1 MAAASSSKEPA
12 ARILVVRVGA
22 LGDTLM
28 ATPLVRALRARYP
41 QVAIDFLGWEP
52 AAPLVEANPSVSR
65 LFRLRHRHLPWWL
78 SVEKQRLVRQ
88 LRAARYQFA
97 VLLESE
103 PHFRRLLELAGLKQI
118 RSFRETPFD
127 PNLHSIVNNLRAA
140 GFSDW
145 QQAPA
150 DSLDMELPGSP
161 EDQRDAAQLLG
172 DIRPPLVGLHAGYG
186 PRRVKKN
193 QGERL
198 KGWGAENFTHLGC
211 LLVERGVR
219 LVLTGSADDQDET
232 RAIAAQLPAGSFVE
246 LAGRTTVRQLAAVIR
261 RLQLF
266 VSVDTGAAHMAAAVG
281 TPLVVLW
288 GPAILEQTR
297 ALSST
302 TPIRIVRHRVFCA
315 PCYGTPMMK
324 TCQRNICMEA
334 ISPQRVLAAAEEIMN
349 EELRAKSGFR
359 QSQQFL
365 HS

>member
-1 MAAASSSKEPA
+1 MATASGSKESA

-28 ATPLVRALRARYP
+28 ATPVVRALRARYP
-41 QVAIDFLGWEP
+41 LAAIDFLGWEP
-52 AAPLVEANPSVSR
+52 AAPLLEANPGIAR
-65 LFRLRHRHLPWWL
+65 LFWLRHRHLPRWL

-88 LRAARYQFA
+88 LRAARYEFA
-97 VLLESE
+97 VLLESA
-103 PHFRRLLELAGLKQI
+103 PHFRRLLELAGLNQI

-140 GFSDW
+140 GFPDW

-150 DSLDMELPGSP
+150 GSLDMELPGSP
-161 EDQRDAAQLLG
+161 EGERVAEHLLG
-172 DIRPPLVGLHAGYG
+172 DIRPPLMGLHAGYG
-186 PRRVKKN
+186 PRRGKKN
-193 QGERL
+193 QGQRL
-198 KGWGAENFTHLGC
+198 KGWGAENFAHLGC
-211 LLVERGVR
+211 LLVGRGVR
-219 LVLTGSADDQDET
+219 LVLTGSADDQDDA

-246 LAGRTTVRQLAAVIR
+246 LAGRTSVRELAAVIR

-266 VSVDTGAAHMAAAVG
+266 ISVDTGAAHIAAAVG

-297 ALSST
+297 PLSSA

-349 EELRAKSGFR
+349 EELKAKR
-359 QSQQFL
+359 E
-365 HS
+365 

>member
-1 MAAASSSKEPA
+1 MEQVAVTSGSKESGG
-12 ARILVVRVGA
+12 RILVVRVGA

-28 ATPLVRALRARYP
+28 ATPVLRALRARYP
-41 QVAIDFLGWEP
+41 QAAIDFLGWEP
-52 AAPLVEANPSVSR
+52 AAPLLEANPGVAR

-78 SVEKQRLVRQ
+78 SREKQRLVRE
-88 LRAARYQFA
+88 LCAARYQFA
-97 VLLESE
+97 ILLESA
-103 PHFRRLLELAGLKQI
+103 PHFRRLLERAEVKQI
-118 RSFRETPFD
+118 RSFRETPFA
-127 PNLHSIVNNLRAA
+127 PKLHAIVNNLRAS
-140 GFSDW
+140 GFPDW

-150 DSLDMELPGSP
+150 GSLDMELPGSP
-161 EDQRDAAQLLG
+161 EEERAAKQLLG
-172 DIRPPLVGLHAGYG
+172 EIRPPLVGLHAGYG
-186 PRRVKKN
+186 PRRGKKN

-198 KGWGAENFTHLGC
+198 KGWGTDNFSQLGR
-211 LLVERGVR
+211 LLVQRGVR
-219 LVLTGSADDQDET
+219 LVLTGSADDQDDA

-266 VSVDTGAAHMAAAVG
+266 ISVDTGAAHMAAAVG

-297 ALSST
+297 PLSSM

-334 ISPQRVLAAAEEIMN
+334 ISPQRVLAEAEAVIS
-349 EELRAKSGFR
+349 EELRVKR
-359 QSQQFL
+359 E
-365 HS
+365 